1 MEGMF
6 LSAEMKYC
14 AVIQIAHRDVSSI
27 DILPLDMRST
37 VLVCLWN
44 IVRCRLQRE
53 RAQRL
58 LFHNEHAEVTT
69 TKDALCQLHLLSAF
83 DICKLTQR
91 LEPYARE
98 GYVRAAQCREAFG
111 DFTGALREVVAALR
125 IDAETSAATENQIYL
140 VCCGAQ
146 ISQRFISGQSWPSF
160 QWDIWDKHNSTAAS
174 IYRNSDSIVQAYSKR
189 IIHLRDKFGGDANS
203 IV

>member
-91 LEPYARE
+91 LEPHARE

-125 IDAETSAATENQIYL
+125 IDAETSAATENL
-140 VCCGAQ
+140 HDR
-146 ISQRFISGQSWPSF
+146 ISISSKFITKMDNALTVSL
-160 QWDIWDKHNSTAAS
+160 N
-174 IYRNSDSIVQAYSKR
+174 NR
-189 IIHLRDKFGGDANS
+189 ITISVNRSRG
-203 IV
+203 